1 MRFRT
6 DAVPLRAESRF
17 LCLFWLGPVFSHG
30 GIASLRDVGAS
41 CVRPTIGARTPILPI
56 CRKLGKYKERGDHAL
71 NVRDNNGRVEASV
84 QGPINT
90 PRPPTRPDGPLS
102 APGRREQ
109 RICLAHAGS
118 IEITATS
125 SHRRAHGSLGTL
137 GKLAKRTGHCRGKC
151 VSKRCR
157 TPANG

>member
-41 CVRPTIGARTPILPI
+41 CVRSTIGARTPKLTI
-56 CRKLGKYKERGDHAL
+56 CRKLGKYKQRGNHTL
-71 NVRDNNGRVEASV
+71 NVRDNNGRVEASA
-84 QGPINT
+84 QGPINR
-90 PRPPTRPDGPLS
+90 PCIVPLPPTRPDSPLS
-102 APGRREQ
+102 APARREQ
-109 RICLAHAGS
+109 RICLAHAGF

-125 SHRRAHGSLGTL
+125 FPPSRSPIAGNVEEARKAHGTL
-137 GKLAKRTGHCRGKC
+137 SREVRE
-151 VSKRCR
+151 
-157 TPANG
+157 